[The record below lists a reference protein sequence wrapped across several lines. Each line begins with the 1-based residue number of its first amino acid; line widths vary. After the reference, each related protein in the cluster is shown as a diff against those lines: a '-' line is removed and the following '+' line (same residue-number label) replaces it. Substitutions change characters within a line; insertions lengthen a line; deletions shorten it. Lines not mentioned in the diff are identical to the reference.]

1 MTSLLIAAPILLT
14 LTLLTSGLAKLGT
27 RQGTEDAMTSLRLPL
42 RPFHRSVATL
52 LPVAEV
58 TLALVLWVPSAP
70 LQTLVAVAITAL
82 MLTYLVIIARALTF
96 EERVECACFGTLAS
110 PTVSRTTL
118 ARNLLLSI
126 LSLLT
131 VVAALSGLME
141 TALVRQ
147 PLTVIGMGAALLLA
161 VVLTAL
167 ALGGISAREADADA
181 PTPAPPVPSAGAA
194 SASATSRA
202 PDGGAASDGGGE
214 QLAAE
219 EEPIDYERAPIPPA
233 VLQQADT
240 RLITL
245 QQLAGQRAALLVFVS
260 EGCGP
265 CERVLDQVPGWLSA
279 LSPFMQVKVVLSRP
293 LDQLRE
299 RTLERVGEHAL
310 HDLQFTARR
319 ALGAR
324 TAPSAVLLGADG
336 LLAGGPVDGGSAVIE
351 FVEEIVEQLGAAQ
364 AAGELQGPSA

>member
-1 MTSLLIAAPILLT
+1 
-14 LTLLTSGLAKLGT
+14 
-27 RQGTEDAMTSLRLPL
+27 
-42 RPFHRSVATL
+42 
-52 LPVAEV
+52 
-58 TLALVLWVPSAP
+58 
-70 LQTLVAVAITAL
+70 
-82 MLTYLVIIARALTF
+82 
-96 EERVECACFGTLAS
+96 CFGTLAS

-167 ALGGISAREADADA
+167 ALGGISAREADAAPSDA
-181 PTPAPPVPSAGAA
+181 A
-194 SASATSRA
+194 
-202 PDGGAASDGGGE
+202 GE

-219 EEPIDYERAPIPPA
+219 EEDEELLDYERAPIPPA

-265 CERVLDQVPGWLSA
+265 CERVLDQMPGWLTA
-279 LSPFMQVKVVLSRP
+279 LSPFM
-293 LDQLRE
+293 
-299 RTLERVGEHAL
+299 
-310 HDLQFTARR
+310 
-319 ALGAR
+319 
-324 TAPSAVLLGADG
+324 
-336 LLAGGPVDGGSAVIE
+336 
-351 FVEEIVEQLGAAQ
+351 
-364 AAGELQGPSA
+364 

>member
-1 MTSLLIAAPILLT
+1 MPSLLIAAPILLT
-14 LTLLTSGLAKLGT
+14 LTLLASGLAKLGA
-27 RQGTEDAMTSLRLPL
+27 RQDTEDAMTSLRLPL

-52 LPVAEV
+52 LPVVEV
-58 TLALVLWVPSAP
+58 ALALVLWVPSAP

-118 ARNLLLSI
+118 ARNVLLSM

-131 VVAALSGLME
+131 VVSALSGLME

-161 VVLTAL
+161 IVLTAL
-167 ALGGISAREADADA
+167 ALGGISAREADAAPSDA
-181 PTPAPPVPSAGAA
+181 A
-194 SASATSRA
+194 
-202 PDGGAASDGGGE
+202 GE

-219 EEPIDYERAPIPPA
+219 EEDEELLDYERAPIPPA

-265 CERVLDQVPGWLSA
+265 CERVLDEVPGWLTA
-279 LSPFMQVKVVLSRP
+279 LSPFLQVKAVLSRP

-351 FVEEIVEQLGAAQ
+351 FVEEIIEQLGAAQ
-364 AAGELQGPSA
+364 EAGELQGPTA

>member
-167 ALGGISAREADADA
+167 ALGGISAREAAVDA
-181 PTPAPPVPSAGAA
+181 PAPAPSAASAANAPAGAA
-194 SASATSRA
+194 PSE
-202 PDGGAASDGGGE
+202 GAGE

-219 EEPIDYERAPIPPA
+219 EELLDYERAPIPPA

-240 RLITL
+240 RLVTL

-265 CERVLDQVPGWLSA
+265 CERVLDQVPGWLTA
-279 LSPFMQVKVVLSRP
+279 LSPFLQVKVVLSRP

>member
-58 TLALVLWVPSAP
+58 TLALMLWVPSAP

-118 ARNLLLSI
+118 ARNLLLSM

-131 VVAALSGLME
+131 VVSALSGLME

-161 VVLTAL
+161 IVLTAL
-167 ALGGISAREADADA
+167 ALGGISAREADAAPSDA
-181 PTPAPPVPSAGAA
+181 A
-194 SASATSRA
+194 
-202 PDGGAASDGGGE
+202 GE

-219 EEPIDYERAPIPPA
+219 EEDEELLDYERAPIPPA

-245 QQLAGQRAALLVFVS
+245 QQLVGQRAALLVFVS

>member
-1 MTSLLIAAPILLT
+1 MTSLMIASPILLT
-14 LTLLTSGLAKLGT
+14 LTLLVSGLAKLGA
-27 RQGTEDAMTSLRLPL
+27 RQDTEDAMTSLRLPL

-52 LPVAEV
+52 LPVAEIV
-58 TLALVLWVPSAP
+58 LALVLWVPSSP
-70 LQTLVAVAITAL
+70 LQALVAGVISAL
-82 MLTYLVIIARALTF
+82 MLTYLAIIARALTW
-96 EERVECACFGTLAS
+96 EETVECACFGTLAS
-110 PTVSRTTL
+110 PTVSRATL
-118 ARNLLLSI
+118 ARNVLLSA

-141 TALVRQ
+141 TALVQ
-147 PLTVIGMGAALLLA
+147 HPLALIGTGAALLLT

-167 ALGGISAREADADA
+167 ALGGTSPRGVDVSAPSTSGAPADPAAPAADED
-181 PTPAPPVPSAGAA
+181 PPG
-194 SASATSRA
+194 
-202 PDGGAASDGGGE
+202 PD
-214 QLAAE
+214 E
-219 EEPIDYERAPIPPA
+219 EELLDYERVPIPPA

-245 QQLAGQRAALLVFVS
+245 QQLVGQRAALLVFVS

-265 CERVLDQVPGWLSA
+265 CERVLDQVPGWIEA

-299 RTLERVGEHAL
+299 RTLQRAGEHAL

-324 TAPSAVLLGADG
+324 TAPSAVLLGTDG
-336 LLAGGPVDGGSAVIE
+336 LLAGGPADGGSAVIE
-351 FVEEIVEQLGAAQ
+351 FVEEIVEQLAEAQ
-364 AAGELQGPSA
+364 DAGELPRPSV

>member
-1 MTSLLIAAPILLT
+1 MTSLLIAAPVLLT
-14 LTLLTSGLAKLGT
+14 LTLLTSGLAKLGA
-27 RQGTEDAMTSLRLPL
+27 RRGTEDAMTSLRLPL

-58 TLALVLWVPSAP
+58 ALALVLWVPSAP

-118 ARNLLLSI
+118 ARNVLLSM

-131 VVAALSGLME
+131 VVSALSGLME

-147 PLTVIGMGAALLLA
+147 PLTVIGMGTSLLLA
-161 VVLTAL
+161 IVLTAL
-167 ALGGISAREADADA
+167 ALGGISALGADADA
-181 PTPAPPVPSAGAA
+181 PAPAPSAA
-194 SASATSRA
+194 SAASAANA
-202 PDGGAASDGGGE
+202 PDGAAPSEGTGK

-219 EEPIDYERAPIPPA
+219 EELLDYERAPIPPA

-240 RLITL
+240 RLVTL
-245 QQLAGQRAALLVFVS
+245 QQLAGQRAALLVFLT

-265 CERVLDQVPGWLSA
+265 CERVLDEVPGWLTA
-279 LSPFMQVKVVLSRP
+279 LSPFLQVKVVLSRP

-351 FVEEIVEQLGAAQ
+351 FVEEIIEQLGAAQ
-364 AAGELQGPSA
+364 EAGELQGPSA